1 MNKNI
6 FLLVAVFSLILVIPM
21 SHAQLTIG
29 GNAEQKLIEMKLDI
43 DGTVSVKHV
52 VSSSNMPVTVQL
64 FSGTISNLVIIN
76 EKGEDMFE
84 NGANAGIA
92 YDPQGNQSI
101 VIFPSKQNSII
112 EYNLESI
119 IPEDNLLTIQTSY
132 AETYSIIFSDE
143 IEMIFLNDN
152 IIFLENKKGVSLNYG
167 GSATIQYYSNTPKII
182 KEVQWEEN
190 EFDVE
195 IITDSKIDKFNF
207 EQTSKSISFQVNE
220 KDKFV
225 TIIMSEELLGG
236 PYLIFLDD
244 EKIKFNKTM
253 KNENNIVLNIK
264 PEVSGEIV
272 IIGTTVIPEFSM
284 FIPLIMGFFIIL
296 TMPLIKKINLH

>member
-6 FLLVAVFSLILVIPM
+6 FLIVVVFSLILVIPM

-76 EKGEDMFE
+76 EKGEDIVE
-84 NGANAGIA
+84 NGVNAGIV

-167 GSATIQYYSNTPKII
+167 GSATIQYYSNIPKII

-190 EFDVE
+190 KFDVE
-195 IITDSKIDKFNF
+195 IITNSKIDKFNF

-220 KDKFV
+220 KDKNIA
-225 TIIMSEELLGG
+225 IIMSEELLGG
-236 PYLIFLDD
+236 PYLVFLDD
-244 EKIKFNKTM
+244 EKIKFGKTM
-253 KNENNIVLNIK
+253 KGENNIVLNIK

>member
-6 FLLVAVFSLILVIPM
+6 FLIVVVFSLILVIPM

-143 IEMIFLNDN
+143 IEMIFLNNN
-152 IIFLENKKGVSLNYG
+152 IIFLENKKGISLNYG

-220 KDKFV
+220 EDKFV

>member
-6 FLLVAVFSLILVIPM
+6 FLIVAVFSLILVIPM

-143 IEMIFLNDN
+143 IEMIFLNNN

-190 EFDVE
+190 KFDVE

-220 KDKFV
+220 EDKFV

-284 FIPLIMGFFIIL
+284 FIPLIMGFFIVL

>member
-6 FLLVAVFSLILVIPM
+6 FLIVVVFSLILVIPT

-29 GNAEQKLIEMKLDI
+29 ADAEQKSIEIKLDL
-43 DGTVSVKHV
+43 DGIVSVKHV
-52 VSSSNMPVTVQL
+52 VSSSNMPVTVKL
-64 FSGTISNLVIIN
+64 FSGTISNLVITN
-76 EKGEDMFE
+76 EKGEDVFE
-84 NGANAGIA
+84 NGSNAGIA

-112 EYNLESI
+112 EYNLENI
-119 IPEDNLLTIQTSY
+119 IPNNNLLTIQTSY
-132 AETYSIIFSDE
+132 DETYSVIFSDE
-143 IEMIFLNDN
+143 IEMIFLNN
-152 IIFLENKKGVSLNYG
+152 NVLFLENKKGVSLNYG
-167 GSATIQYYSNTPKII
+167 GSATIQYYSNIPKMV

-190 EFDVE
+190 KFDVE
-195 IITDSKIDKFNF
+195 IITDSKINKFNF
-207 EQTSKSISFQVNE
+207 EQTSKSISFQINE
-220 KDKFV
+220 EDKLV

-244 EKIKFNKTM
+244 EKIKFNKTT
-253 KNENNIVLNIK
+253 KDENHIVLNMK

-284 FIPLIMGFFIIL
+284 FLPLIMGFLIIL
-296 TMPLIKKINLH
+296 TVPFMKKFSLR

>member
-6 FLLVAVFSLILVIPM
+6 FLIVVVFSLILVIPM

-52 VSSSNMPVTVQL
+52 VSSSNTPVTVQL

-143 IEMIFLNDN
+143 IEMIFLNNN

-220 KDKFV
+220 EDKLV

>member
-6 FLLVAVFSLILVIPM
+6 FLIVAVFSLILVIPM

-143 IEMIFLNDN
+143 IEMIFLNNN
-152 IIFLENKKGVSLNYG
+152 IIFLENKKGISLNYG

-190 EFDVE
+190 KFDVE

-220 KDKFV
+220 EDKFV

-253 KNENNIVLNIK
+253 KGENDIVLNMK
-264 PEVSGEIV
+264 PKVSGEIV

>member
-1 MNKNI
+1 
-6 FLLVAVFSLILVIPM
+6 M

-29 GNAEQKLIEMKLDI
+29 ANAEQELIEMKLDI

-64 FSGTISNLVIIN
+64 FSGTILNLVIIN
-76 EKGEDMFE
+76 EKGEDVFE
-84 NGANAGIA
+84 NGANTGIV
-92 YDPQGNQSI
+92 YDSQGNQSI

-132 AETYSIIFSDE
+132 AETYSVIFSDE

-167 GSATIQYYSNTPKII
+167 GSATIQYYSNIPKII

-190 EFDVE
+190 KFDVE

-220 KDKFV
+220 ENKNV

-244 EKIKFNKTM
+244 EKIKFNKIM
-253 KNENNIVLNIK
+253 KGENNIVLNMK
-264 PEVSGEIV
+264 PEISGEIV

>member
-6 FLLVAVFSLILVIPM
+6 FLIVVVFSLILVIPM

-132 AETYSIIFSDE
+132 AETYSVIFSDE
-143 IEMIFLNDN
+143 IEMIFLNNN

-190 EFDVE
+190 KFDVE

-220 KDKFV
+220 EDKFV

>member
-1 MNKNI
+1 MNNSI
-6 FLLVAVFSLILVIPM
+6 FLIVVVFSLILVIPV

-29 GNAEQKLIEMKLDI
+29 ADAEQKSIELKLDT
-43 DGTVSVKHV
+43 DGTVNVKHV
-52 VSSSNMPVTVQL
+52 VSYSNMPVTVQL
-64 FSGTISNLVIIN
+64 FSGTISNLGVVN
-76 EKGEDMFE
+76 EKGENQSDI
-84 NGANAGIA
+84 GIT

-101 VIFPSKQNSII
+101 VIFPSKHDSII
-112 EYNLESI
+112 EYNLENI
-119 IPEDNLLTIQTSY
+119 IPKDNLFTIQTSY
-132 AETYSIIFSDE
+132 AETYSVILPDE

-152 IIFLENKKGVSLNYG
+152 AIFLENKKGVSLNYG
-167 GSATIQYYSNTPKII
+167 GSATIQYYSNIPKVV

-190 EFDVE
+190 KFNVE

-220 KDKFV
+220 EDKLI

-244 EKIKFNKTM
+244 EKIKFNKGM
-253 KNENNIVLNIK
+253 RGENHVVLNMK
-264 PEVSGEIV
+264 PDVPGEIT

-284 FIPLIMGFFIIL
+284 FIPLVMGFLVVL
-296 TMPLIKKINLH
+296 TVPFMKKFNLR

>member
-6 FLLVAVFSLILVIPM
+6 FLIVVVFSLILVIPM

-143 IEMIFLNDN
+143 IEMIFLNNN

-220 KDKFV
+220 EDKLV

>member
-6 FLLVAVFSLILVIPM
+6 FLIVVVFSLILVIPM

-132 AETYSIIFSDE
+132 AETYSVIFSDE
-143 IEMIFLNDN
+143 IEMIFLNNN

>member
-6 FLLVAVFSLILVIPM
+6 FLIVAVFSLILVIPM

-76 EKGEDMFE
+76 EKGEDIVE
-84 NGANAGIA
+84 NGVNAGIV

-152 IIFLENKKGVSLNYG
+152 IIFLENKKGISLNYG

-220 KDKFV
+220 EDKLV

-284 FIPLIMGFFIIL
+284 FIPLIMGFFIIFGIL
-296 TMPLIKKINLH
+296 E

>member
-6 FLLVAVFSLILVIPM
+6 FLIVAVFSLILVIPM

-152 IIFLENKKGVSLNYG
+152 IIFLENKKGISLNYG

-220 KDKFV
+220 EDKLV

-284 FIPLIMGFFIIL
+284 FIPLIMGFFIVL

>member
-1 MNKNI
+1 MNNSI
-6 FLLVAVFSLILVIPM
+6 FLIVVVFSLILVIPV

-29 GNAEQKLIEMKLDI
+29 ADAEQKSIELKLDT
-43 DGTVSVKHV
+43 DGTVNVKHV
-52 VSSSNMPVTVQL
+52 VSYSNMPVTVQL
-64 FSGTISNLVIIN
+64 FSGTISNLGVVN
-76 EKGEDMFE
+76 EKGENQSDI
-84 NGANAGIA
+84 GIT

-101 VIFPSKQNSII
+101 VIFPSKHDSII
-112 EYNLESI
+112 EYNLENI
-119 IPEDNLLTIQTSY
+119 IPKDNLFTIQTSY
-132 AETYSIIFSDE
+132 AETYSVILPDE

-152 IIFLENKKGVSLNYG
+152 TIFLENKKGVSLNYG
-167 GSATIQYYSNTPKII
+167 GSATIQYYSNIPKVV

-190 EFDVE
+190 KFNVE

-220 KDKFV
+220 EDKLI

-244 EKIKFNKTM
+244 EKIKFNKGM
-253 KNENNIVLNIK
+253 RGENHVVLNMK
-264 PEVSGEIV
+264 PDVPGEIT

-284 FIPLIMGFFIIL
+284 FIPLVMGFLVVL
-296 TMPLIKKINLH
+296 TVPFMKKFNLR

>member
-6 FLLVAVFSLILVIPM
+6 FLIVAVFSLILVIPM

-132 AETYSIIFSDE
+132 AETYSVIFSDE
-143 IEMIFLNDN
+143 IEMIFLNNN

-167 GSATIQYYSNTPKII
+167 GSATIQYYSNIQKII

-220 KDKFV
+220 EDKFV

>member
-6 FLLVAVFSLILVIPM
+6 FLIVAVFSLILVIPM

-220 KDKFV
+220 EDKLV

>member
-6 FLLVAVFSLILVIPM
+6 FLIVVVFSLILVIPM

-143 IEMIFLNDN
+143 IEMIFLNNN
-152 IIFLENKKGVSLNYG
+152 IIFLENKKGISLNYG

-190 EFDVE
+190 KFDVE

-220 KDKFV
+220 EDKFV

>member
-6 FLLVAVFSLILVIPM
+6 FLIVAVFSLILVIPM

-132 AETYSIIFSDE
+132 AETYSVIFSDE
-143 IEMIFLNDN
+143 IEMIFLNNN

-190 EFDVE
+190 KFDVE

-220 KDKFV
+220 EDKLV

-284 FIPLIMGFFIIL
+284 FIPLIMGFFIVL

>member
-6 FLLVAVFSLILVIPM
+6 FLIVVVFSLILVIPM

-132 AETYSIIFSDE
+132 AETYSVIFSDE
-143 IEMIFLNDN
+143 IEMIFLNNN

-220 KDKFV
+220 EDKLV

-253 KNENNIVLNIK
+253 KNENDIVLNIK

>member
-6 FLLVAVFSLILVIPM
+6 FLIVAVFSLILVIPM

-132 AETYSIIFSDE
+132 AETYSVIFSDE
-143 IEMIFLNDN
+143 IEMIFLNNN

-167 GSATIQYYSNTPKII
+167 GSATIQYYSNIPKII

-220 KDKFV
+220 ENKIV

>member
-6 FLLVAVFSLILVIPM
+6 FLIVAVFSLILVIPM

-143 IEMIFLNDN
+143 IEMIFLNNN

-284 FIPLIMGFFIIL
+284 FIPLIMGFFIVL

>member
-6 FLLVAVFSLILVIPM
+6 FLIVAVFSLILVIPM

-143 IEMIFLNDN
+143 IEMIFLNNN
-152 IIFLENKKGVSLNYG
+152 IIFLENKKGISLNYG

-190 EFDVE
+190 KFDVE

-220 KDKFV
+220 EDKLV

-284 FIPLIMGFFIIL
+284 FIPLIMGFFIVL

>member
-1 MNKNI
+1 
-6 FLLVAVFSLILVIPM
+6 
-21 SHAQLTIG
+21 
-29 GNAEQKLIEMKLDI
+29 
-43 DGTVSVKHV
+43 
-52 VSSSNMPVTVQL
+52 MPVTVQL

-132 AETYSIIFSDE
+132 AETYSVIFSDE
-143 IEMIFLNDN
+143 IEMIFLNNN

-220 KDKFV
+220 EDKLV

-284 FIPLIMGFFIIL
+284 FIPLIMGFFIVL

>member
-6 FLLVAVFSLILVIPM
+6 FLIVVVFSLILVIPM

-76 EKGEDMFE
+76 EKGEDIVE
-84 NGANAGIA
+84 NGVNAGIV

-132 AETYSIIFSDE
+132 AETYSVIFSDE
-143 IEMIFLNDN
+143 IEMIFLNNN

>member
-6 FLLVAVFSLILVIPM
+6 FLIVVVFSLILVIPT

-29 GNAEQKLIEMKLDI
+29 ADAEQKSIEMKLDL
-43 DGTVSVKHV
+43 DGIVSVKHV
-52 VSSSNMPVTVQL
+52 VSSSNMPVTVKL
-64 FSGTISNLVIIN
+64 FSGTISNLVITN
-76 EKGEDMFE
+76 EKGEDVFE
-84 NGANAGIA
+84 NGSNAGIA

-112 EYNLESI
+112 EYNLENI
-119 IPEDNLLTIQTSY
+119 IPNNNLLTIQTSY
-132 AETYSIIFSDE
+132 DETYSIIFSDE
-143 IEMIFLNDN
+143 IEMIFLNN
-152 IIFLENKKGVSLNYG
+152 NVLFLENKKGVSLNYG
-167 GSATIQYYSNTPKII
+167 GSATVQYYSNIPKMV

-190 EFDVE
+190 KFDVE
-195 IITDSKIDKFNF
+195 IITDSKINKFNF
-207 EQTSKSISFQVNE
+207 EQTSKSISFQINE
-220 KDKFV
+220 EDKFV

-244 EKIKFNKTM
+244 EKIKFNKTT
-253 KNENNIVLNIK
+253 KDENHIVLNMK

-284 FIPLIMGFFIIL
+284 FLPLIMGFLIIL
-296 TMPLIKKINLH
+296 TVPFMKKFSLR

>member
-6 FLLVAVFSLILVIPM
+6 FLIVVIFSLILVIPT
-21 SHAQLTIG
+21 SYAQLTIG
-29 GNAEQKLIEMKLDI
+29 ADAEQKSIEMKLDI

-64 FSGTISNLVIIN
+64 FSGTISNLIITN
-76 EKGEDMFE
+76 ENDGNES
-84 NGANAGIA
+84 NTGIA
-92 YDPQGNQSI
+92 YDSQGNQSI

-112 EYNLESI
+112 EYNLDNI
-119 IPEDNLLTIQTSY
+119 IPNDNLLTIQTSY
-132 AETYSIIFSDE
+132 AETYSVIFSDE
-143 IEMIFLNDN
+143 IEIIFLNNN

-167 GSATIQYYSNTPKII
+167 GSATIQYYSNIPKMI

-190 EFDVE
+190 KFNVE

-207 EQTSKSISFQVNE
+207 EQTSKSISFQVDEEN
-220 KDKFV
+220 KHV
-225 TIIMSEELLGG
+225 IIIMSEEMLGG

-244 EKIKFNKTM
+244 EKIKFNKSI
-253 KNENNIVLNIK
+253 KDENHIVLSMK

-272 IIGTTVIPEFSM
+272 IIGTTVIPEFPI
-284 FIPLIMGFFIIL
+284 FAPLAIGFLIIL
-296 TMPLIKKINLH
+296 TLPLMRKFSLH

>member
-6 FLLVAVFSLILVIPM
+6 FLIVGIFSLILVIPT
-21 SHAQLTIG
+21 SYAQLTIG
-29 GNAEQKLIEMKLDI
+29 ADAEQKSIEMKLDV

-52 VSSSNMPVTVQL
+52 VSFSNMPVTIQL

-76 EKGEDMFE
+76 EKGENIIE
-84 NGANAGIA
+84 NVGIA
-92 YDPQGNQSI
+92 YDPQENQSI

-112 EYNLESI
+112 EYNLDNI
-119 IPEDNLLTIQTSY
+119 IPEDSLLTIQTSY
-132 AETYSIIFSDE
+132 PETYSVIFSDE
-143 IEMIFLNDN
+143 IKMIFLNNN

-167 GSATIQYYSNTPKII
+167 GSATIQYYSNIPKMT

-190 EFDVE
+190 KFNVE

-220 KDKFV
+220 ENKHV
-225 TIIMSEELLGG
+225 IIIMSEELLGG
-236 PYLIFLDD
+236 PYLVFLDD
-244 EKIKFNKTM
+244 EKIKFNKIM
-253 KNENNIVLNIK
+253 KDENHIVLSMK

-272 IIGTTVIPEFSM
+272 IIGTTVIPEFPI
-284 FIPLIMGFFIIL
+284 FAPLAIGFLIIL
-296 TMPLIKKINLH
+296 TLPLMRKFSLH

>member
-6 FLLVAVFSLILVIPM
+6 FLIVAVFSLILVIPM

-29 GNAEQKLIEMKLDI
+29 ANAEQELIEMKLDI

-76 EKGEDMFE
+76 EKDEDVFE
-84 NGANAGIA
+84 NGTNTGIA

-132 AETYSIIFSDE
+132 AETYSVIFSDE

-167 GSATIQYYSNTPKII
+167 GSATIQYYSNIPKII

-190 EFDVE
+190 KFDVE

-220 KDKFV
+220 ENKNV

-244 EKIKFNKTM
+244 EKIKFNKIM
-253 KNENNIVLNIK
+253 KGENNIVLNMK
-264 PEVSGEIV
+264 PEISGEIV

>member
-6 FLLVAVFSLILVIPM
+6 FLIVVIFSLILIIPT
-21 SHAQLTIG
+21 SYAQLTIG
-29 GNAEQKLIEMKLDI
+29 ADAEQKSIEMKLDI

-64 FSGTISNLVIIN
+64 FSGTISNLIITN
-76 EKGEDMFE
+76 ENDGNES
-84 NGANAGIA
+84 NTGIA

-112 EYNLESI
+112 EYNLDNI
-119 IPEDNLLTIQTSY
+119 IPNDNLLTIQTSY
-132 AETYSIIFSDE
+132 AETYSVIFSDE
-143 IEMIFLNDN
+143 IEIIFLNNN

-167 GSATIQYYSNTPKII
+167 GSATIQYYSNIPKMI

-190 EFDVE
+190 KFNVE

-207 EQTSKSISFQVNE
+207 EQTSKSISFQVDEEN
-220 KDKFV
+220 KHV
-225 TIIMSEELLGG
+225 TIIMSEEMLGG

-244 EKIKFNKTM
+244 EKIKFNKSI
-253 KNENNIVLNIK
+253 KDENHIVLSMK

-272 IIGTTVIPEFSM
+272 IIGTTVIPEFPI
-284 FIPLIMGFFIIL
+284 FAPLAIGFLIIL
-296 TMPLIKKINLH
+296 TLPLMRKFSLH

>member
-6 FLLVAVFSLILVIPM
+6 FLIVAVFSLILVIPM

-132 AETYSIIFSDE
+132 AETYSVIFSDE
-143 IEMIFLNDN
+143 IEMIFLNNN

-167 GSATIQYYSNTPKII
+167 GSATIQYYSNIPKII

-220 KDKFV
+220 EDKFV

>member
-132 AETYSIIFSDE
+132 AETYSVIFSDE
-143 IEMIFLNDN
+143 IEMIFLNNN

-220 KDKFV
+220 EDKLV

>member
-6 FLLVAVFSLILVIPM
+6 FLIVAVFSLILVIPM

-132 AETYSIIFSDE
+132 AETYSVIFSDE

-152 IIFLENKKGVSLNYG
+152 IIFLENKKGISLNYG

-220 KDKFV
+220 EDKLV

>member
-6 FLLVAVFSLILVIPM
+6 FLIVVIFSLILIIPT
-21 SHAQLTIG
+21 SYAQLTIG
-29 GNAEQKLIEMKLDI
+29 ADAEQKSIEMKLDI

-64 FSGTISNLVIIN
+64 FSGTISNLIITN
-76 EKGEDMFE
+76 ENDGNES
-84 NGANAGIA
+84 NTGIA
-92 YDPQGNQSI
+92 YDSQGNQSI

-112 EYNLESI
+112 EYNLDNI
-119 IPEDNLLTIQTSY
+119 IPNDNLLTIQTSY
-132 AETYSIIFSDE
+132 AETYSVIFSDE
-143 IEMIFLNDN
+143 IEIIFLNNN

-167 GSATIQYYSNTPKII
+167 GSATIQYYSNIPKMI

-190 EFDVE
+190 KFNVE

-207 EQTSKSISFQVNE
+207 EQTSKSISFQVDEEN
-220 KDKFV
+220 KHV
-225 TIIMSEELLGG
+225 IIIMSEEMLGG

-244 EKIKFNKTM
+244 EKIKFNKSI
-253 KNENNIVLNIK
+253 KDENHIVLSMK

-272 IIGTTVIPEFSM
+272 IIGTTVIPEFPI
-284 FIPLIMGFFIIL
+284 FAPLAIGFLIIL
-296 TMPLIKKINLH
+296 TLPLMRKFSLH